1 MRFNQIT
8 MALTMVLAIFASTAL
23 QAQDNKAQ
31 RPSPPKTVTQMLDSL
46 SINIVYNAPSV
57 KGRTIWGALVP
68 YGKVWRTGANEAT
81 TFEVNKPVLIE
92 GQKLA
97 AGKYSLFTVPGE
109 KEWVVVFNKE
119 ASQWGAYSYKK
130 DMDALRVTVKP
141 GKTKLLVEQLAI
153 DVSDKGEVS
162 IAWENVQI
170 AFGVKEAK

>member
-1 MRFNQIT
+1 MHFNKIM
-8 MALTMVLAIFASTAL
+8 MALTMVLAIFVSSAL

-31 RPSPPKTVTQMLDSL
+31 RPSPVKNVTRELDSL
-46 SINIVYNAPSV
+46 SINIGYNAPSV
-57 KGRTIWGALVP
+57 KGRSIWGALVP

-81 TFEVNKPVLIE
+81 TFEVNKAVMIG

-97 AGKYSLFTVPGE
+97 AGKYSIFTIPGE
-109 KEWVVVFNKE
+109 KEWTVIFNKE

-130 DMDALRVTVKP
+130 EMDALRVNVKP

-153 DVSDKGEVS
+153 DVSEKGEVS

-170 AFGVKEAK
+170 SFNVKEAK

>member
-31 RPSPPKTVTQMLDSL
+31 RPSPPKTATRMLDSL

-97 AGKYSLFTVPGE
+97 AGKYSLFTIPGE

-119 ASQWGAYSYKK
+119 AEQWGAYSYKK
-130 DMDALRVTVKP
+130 DSDALRVTVKP
-141 GKTKLLVEQLAI
+141 GKTKLLVEQLTI
-153 DVSDKGEVS
+153 DVSDKGEVN

>member
-1 MRFNQIT
+1 MHFNKIM
-8 MALTMVLAIFASTAL
+8 MALTMVLAIFVSSAL

-31 RPSPPKTVTQMLDSL
+31 RPSPAKNVTRMLDSL
-46 SINIVYNAPSV
+46 SINIGYNAPSV
-57 KGRTIWGALVP
+57 KGRSIWGALVP

-81 TFEVNKPVLIE
+81 TFEVNKAVMIE

-97 AGKYSLFTVPGE
+97 AGKYSIFTIPGE
-109 KEWVVVFNKE
+109 KEWTVIFNKE

-130 DMDALRVTVKP
+130 EMDVLRVNVKP

-153 DVSDKGEVS
+153 DVSEKGEVS

-170 AFGVKEAK
+170 SFSVKEAK

>member
-1 MRFNQIT
+1 MRFKHIT
-8 MALTMVLAIFASTAL
+8 MALTMVLAIFASAAL
-23 QAQDNKAQ
+23 QAQDKAQ
-31 RPSPPKTVTQMLDSL
+31 RPSPPKIASRMLDSL
-46 SINIVYNAPSV
+46 SISISYNAPSV

-97 AGKYSLFTVPGE
+97 AGKYSLFTIPGE
-109 KEWVVVFNKE
+109 KEWVIVFNKE

-130 DMDALRVTVKP
+130 DMDALRVSVKP

-153 DVSDKGEVS
+153 DVSEKGEVS
-162 IAWENVQI
+162 IAWENVQV

>member
-8 MALTMVLAIFASTAL
+8 MALTMVLAIFASSAL

-31 RPSPPKTVTQMLDSL
+31 RPSPPKTATRMLDSL

-97 AGKYSLFTVPGE
+97 AGKYSLFTIPGE

-119 ASQWGAYSYKK
+119 AEQWGAYSYKK
-130 DMDALRVTVKP
+130 DTDALRVTVKP

-170 AFGVKEAK
+170 SFGVKEAK

>member
-8 MALTMVLAIFASTAL
+8 LALTMVLAIFASTAL
-23 QAQDNKAQ
+23 QAQDQKAQ
-31 RPSPPKTVTQMLDSL
+31 RPSPPKTVTRMLDSL

-97 AGKYSLFTVPGE
+97 AGKYSLFTIPGE

-119 ASQWGAYSYKK
+119 AEQWGAYSYKK
-130 DMDALRVTVKP
+130 DTDALRVTVKP
-141 GKTKLLVEQLAI
+141 GKTKLLVEQLTI
-153 DVSDKGEVS
+153 DVSDKGEVN

>member
-23 QAQDNKAQ
+23 QAQDQKAQ
-31 RPSPPKTVTQMLDSL
+31 RPSPPKTVNRMLDSL

-97 AGKYSLFTVPGE
+97 AGKYSLFTIPGE

-119 ASQWGAYSYKK
+119 AEQWGAYSYKK
-130 DMDALRVTVKP
+130 DTDALRVTVKP
-141 GKTKLLVEQLAI
+141 GKTKLLVEQLTI
-153 DVSDKGEVS
+153 DVSDKGEVN